1 MIRMKEAGEEEK
13 RRETRPDLLK
23 EEKKREK
30 RTLTK
35 ERTQCTLCECST
47 FGHSG

>member
-30 RTLTK
+30 
-35 ERTQCTLCECST
+35 E
-47 FGHSG
+47 H